1 MALASLGSVGP
12 AQTHPGRRCRFRGAF
27 SSGYLAT
34 RTARRAGDFDLAQ
47 EHLRACEQLGFEPKT
62 AELEWALLTAKRGRF
77 AEQEPFLW
85 FLVEQDHPVEA
96 KTRTE
101 GGRGGSGGRGGYGGG
116 RGDRG
121 GYGCG
126 GRRY

>member
-1 MALASLGSVGP
+1 MRERGLGRLS
-12 AQTHPGRRCRFRGAF
+12 
-27 SSGYLAT
+27 
-34 RTARRAGDFDLAQ
+34 
-47 EHLRACEQLGFEPKT
+47 
-62 AELEWALLTAKRGRF
+62 ELEWALLAAKRGHF

>member
-1 MALASLGSVGP
+1 M
-12 AQTHPGRRCRFRGAF
+12 T
-27 SSGYLAT
+27 
-34 RTARRAGDFDLAQ
+34 
-47 EHLRACEQLGFEPKT
+47 
-62 AELEWALLTAKRGRF
+62 RF

-85 FLVEQDHPVEA
+85 FLVEQDHSVEA

-101 GGRGGSGGRGGYGGG
+101 GGRGGSGGRSGYGGG